1 MESQISQ
8 LKSQIE
14 MGSSSAE
21 ERQAAIKAQIEEA
34 KKVHIQ

>member
-14 MGSSSAE
+14 MSSSGAE
-21 ERQAAIKAQIEEA
+21 ERQAAIRSQIEEA
-34 KKVHIQ
+34 KKV